1 MNWSIR
7 MNKPRISRHIF
18 VINTFISRGSVVL
31 MLALCVNDAST
42 DVLVV
47 FLMSIMMKYE
57 QKRTEKKH

>member
-1 MNWSIR
+1 
-7 MNKPRISRHIF
+7 
-18 VINTFISRGSVVL
+18 

>member
-1 MNWSIR
+1 
-7 MNKPRISRHIF
+7 
-18 VINTFISRGSVVL
+18 
-31 MLALCVNDAST
+31 MLALCVIDAST